1 MDEVQEVL
9 KEECKIPFLKILYK
23 NLIYIIIVTILCG
36 AVGAVFGKYVTRP
49 IYTAQCNLVLN
60 VDLTDRDI
68 DGSANN
74 NNTIAKSFLPTIL
87 YSIKNDANIFIEA
100 NDNYENRTTNGSIS
114 SKSFSTSSKESSVI
128 CTLLYADVSE
138 EVAKE
143 KLAEIIKSVKNY
155 VKTKGTTLVQAS
167 SVSMVE
173 TQKDYTVNVSDS
185 FVMYVLVGIAGG
197 LILSAAFFLLLYI
210 LDNKV
215 KYPEEI
221 EELTGTSVL
230 AYIENKE

>member
-1 MDEVQEVL
+1 MDEIQEVL
-9 KEECKIPFLKILYK
+9 KEERKIPFLKILYK

-36 AVGAVFGKYVTRP
+36 AIGAGLGKYVTRP
-49 IYTAQCNLVLN
+49 IYTAQCNLILN
-60 VDLTDRDI
+60 VDLTDSDAN
-68 DGSANN
+68 GSANN

-100 NDNYENRTTNGSIS
+100 NDNYENRIKNGSIS
-114 SKSFSTSSKESSVI
+114 SKSFSTSSNESSVI
-128 CTLLYADVSE
+128 CTLLYADASE

-173 TQKDYTVNVSDS
+173 TQDDYTVNVSDS

-197 LILSAAFFLLLYI
+197 LILSAAFFLLLYV